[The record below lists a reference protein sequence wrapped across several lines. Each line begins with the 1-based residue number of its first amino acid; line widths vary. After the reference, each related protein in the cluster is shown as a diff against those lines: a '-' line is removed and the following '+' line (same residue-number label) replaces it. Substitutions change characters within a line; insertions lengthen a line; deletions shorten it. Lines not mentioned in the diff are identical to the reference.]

1 MALGKAVCSRSTK
14 DVFPF
19 FLEGVEFYHNI
30 EAIFNALLSMEV
42 KANMGF
48 SDQSPLFRMVF
59 RYLHAYHDILQPAIN
74 DPCIIAFE
82 LRLETLGSVF
92 SEIRQILAQT
102 GKTSDQI
109 RQDVTLFLLS
119 IQTLAKWDQVYQTI
133 PKRFNMYDRELY
145 YAYDNKWVP
154 RTNNDQEDF
163 NHIIK
168 RPIRKNM
175 GRKDS
180 WFYVEHLGEG
190 VALQQNLFGNAHKVG
205 GTKIIQTGDQCPLE
219 RLGVLKSLTVS
230 EIIDSIDDTV
240 LQKCVTDLESHYDV
254 HKWVCRLSKKGIKNC
269 LDMVLNRWDQ
279 MFLGELKNNIEVS
292 VSL

>member
-19 FLEGVEFYHNI
+19 FLEGVELYHNA
-30 EAIFNALLSMEV
+30 EAILGALQDMEI
-42 KANMGF
+42 KEAMGVRA
-48 SDQSPLFRMVF
+48 QSPLFHVIF
-59 RYLHAYHDILQPAIN
+59 RYLQAYRDILAPAIN
-74 DPCIIAFE
+74 DPCIVALEI
-82 LRLETLGSVF
+82 RLETLGSVF

-102 GKTSDQI
+102 GKTGAQI
-109 RQDVTLFLLS
+109 RQDVTSFLQS
-119 IQTLAKWDQVYQTI
+119 IQALAGWDPEYQTI
-133 PKRFNMYDRELY
+133 HKRFTMYDRELY
-145 YAYDNKWVP
+145 HTYDNVWVP
-154 RTNNDQEDF
+154 RTNNDQETF
-163 NHIIK
+163 NHLIK

-190 VALQQNLFGNAHKVG
+190 VALQQNLFRAAHTVG
-205 GTKIIQTGDQCPLE
+205 GTKITQTGDQCPFE

-230 EIIDSIDDTV
+230 AIMGAIDKTV
-240 LQKCVTDLESHYDV
+240 LQKSVVHLETHYAV

-269 LDMVLNRWDQ
+269 LDMVLKPLDH
-279 MFLGELKNNIEVS
+279 MFGGELKNNIAVS